1 MTKISD
7 DTFNNPELIDTL
19 FRKAGQT
26 DSFKKWRELLEE
38 GPHPTPEILFDY
50 ATGDLPDA
58 KRDEW
63 FEHIAHCPR
72 CTEEVYSIR
81 AKARKLERFA
91 EKSRTGKREW
101 TSVTFNTQPDN
112 TSYLRTE
119 SPLTGR
125 IFAVRAS
132 FPESKDGR
140 YWVPLLLKEFKRG
153 RARFGR
159 FGEEASKFIFPPKK
173 SSRSK
178 EPDYLK
184 NFSELGPGDF
194 LIYINIPKKGECTL
208 VQITGH
214 HRFSRVW
221 DPERRGGS
229 RYFLPCNYYGTF
241 NRNSSFVHPEL
252 SKMIGLRGSLRDL
265 TSMKKNFLDLL
276 SHLRHRG
283 LAPKLD
289 E

>member
-26 DSFKKWRELLEE
+26 DSFKKWRKALKD

-63 FEHIAHCPR
+63 FEHIAHCSS

-81 AKARKLERFA
+81 SKERKLERFT

-101 TSVTFNTQPDN
+101 TSVTLNTQPEN
-112 TSYLRTE
+112 TSCLRTE

-132 FPESKDGR
+132 FIESEDER
-140 YWVPLLLKEFKRG
+140 YWVPLLLKELQKG
-153 RARFGR
+153 RARFSWSREG
-159 FGEEASKFIFPPKK
+159 ASKFTFPPKK

-178 EPDYLK
+178 GPNYLK
-184 NFSELGPGDF
+184 YISELGPGDF
-194 LIYINIPKKGECTL
+194 LIYINIAKKGECT
-208 VQITGH
+208 VAQITGH

-221 DPERRGGS
+221 DPERRNGC
-229 RYFLPCNYYGTF
+229 RLFLPCTYYGGF

-252 SKMIGLRGSLRDL
+252 SKMIGLRGSFRDL
-265 TSMKKNFLDLL
+265 NSVKKHFTDLL
-276 SHLRHRG
+276 N
-283 LAPKLD
+283 
-289 E
+289 EI